1 MASDRRPSHCDI
13 WGVVPVKETV
23 LAKQRLANVLS
34 PRVRQDLAVAMF
46 EDVMQAVAATPG
58 LNGIAVVTLD
68 PKAAEIALRWGAEV
82 WTDGAR
88 DGHIGAV
95 TAAARRLAGN
105 GSTMLTIP
113 GDIPLVSPADIAHLM
128 TMHPEAPA
136 FTIVP
141 AWDERGSNAIMC
153 SPADLVP
160 LRFGPDSFFPHVA
173 AARRQGL
180 TPTIVHQDGIALDI
194 DEPADLAKFMRESSD
209 TRTWA
214 LLDRHRAG
222 WDKTRAAVFETQ

>member
-13 WGVVPVKETV
+13 WAVVPVKETV

-46 EDVMQAVAATPG
+46 EDVMQAVAVAPG

-88 DGHIGAV
+88 EGHTGSV
-95 TAAARRLAGN
+95 TAAARRLAAN

-194 DEPADLAKFMRESSD
+194 DEPADLAKFMSEPSD

-214 LLDRHRAG
+214 LLDRHRAE